1 MRGLPPHMS
10 EDHFRKHFAAQPTV
24 TVTDARLIPRR
35 RIGYVGYKSSADA
48 VAAVKYFNK
57 SFIGMA
63 RIYVEI
69 ARPVRAVT
77 LYQEPELRE
86 QQSF

>member
-1 MRGLPPHMS
+1 MASSRIFVRGLPPHMS
-10 EDHFRKHFAAQPTV
+10 EDNFRKHFAAQQ

-35 RIGYVGYKSSADA
+35 RIGYVGYKSPADA
-48 VAAVKYFNK
+48 IAAVKYFNK

-77 LYQEPELRE
+77 SPVGT
-86 QQSF
+86 